1 MKRIAL
7 LCGCLLAGLSAGAQ
21 VTLDEC
27 RRLAREHYPEIR
39 QYDLVRRTEEY
50 TLSNARRAWLPQ
62 LSLAAQAT
70 WQTEVP
76 SFPNALAGMLVQQGI
91 DMPGMNKDQYKAA
104 LELNQT
110 LWDGGKSEADKRIAR
125 AEAAEQARSAD
136 VDLYALQGRVD
147 NLFFGILLL
156 DERIAQT
163 RLTLDLLRSN
173 LEKIRALQRNGV
185 AMQSDADAVEAELLT
200 VNQQLT
206 QVTASRDS
214 YRRMLEIFT
223 GRPLG
228 GEQLE
233 RPDASEPRSMES
245 SRPELALFDATADKL
260 TAQER
265 LVKAATRP
273 RFGLFAQ
280 GYYGYPGMDYFQ
292 SMMSPDWSWNAMA
305 GVKMSWNFGAYYTRK
320 NSLAKLRTAKEQVE
334 MQREIF
340 LFNTRLQTAEE
351 SGDIARLRKALAD
364 DDRIYLRAY
373 FTSDQLAGLKLGQ
386 EVTVTADFGGDSRI
400 DYPGRIVWIA
410 SESEFTPKTIQTRD
424 SRANLVYA
432 AKIAV
437 ENDGRLKIG
446 LYGEVRLRN

>member
-1 MKRIAL
+1 M
-7 LCGCLLAGLSAGAQ
+7 
-21 VTLDEC
+21 
-27 RRLAREHYPEIR
+27 
-39 QYDLVRRTEEY
+39 
-50 TLSNARRAWLPQ
+50 
-62 LSLAAQAT
+62 
-70 WQTEVP
+70 
-76 SFPNALAGMLVQQGI
+76 
-91 DMPGMNKDQYKAA
+91 
-104 LELNQT
+104 
-110 LWDGGKSEADKRIAR
+110 
-125 AEAAEQARSAD
+125 
-136 VDLYALQGRVD
+136 
-147 NLFFGILLL
+147 LFFGILLL

-163 RLTLDLLRSN
+163 QLTLDLLRSN
-173 LEKIRALQRNGV
+173 LEKVRALQRNGV

-206 QVTASRDS
+206 QVAASRDS

-273 RFGLFAQ
+273 HFGLFAQ
-280 GYYGYPGMDYFQ
+280 GYYGYPGMDYFE

-364 DDRIYLRAY
+364 DDRIVALRRSVREAAE
-373 FTSDQLAGLKLGQ
+373 SKLRNGVIDTDDLLRKITD
-386 EVTVTADFGGDSRI
+386 EAAAATARSAREI
-400 DYPGRIVWIA
+400 
-410 SESEFTPKTIQTRD
+410 ELLKTI
-424 SRANLVYA
+424 Y
-432 AKIAV
+432 
-437 ENDGRLKIG
+437 ELKHTIN
-446 LYGEVRLRN
+446 R

>member
-62 LSLAAQAT
+62 LSFAAQAT

-163 RLTLDLLRSN
+163 QLTLDLLRSN
-173 LEKIRALQRNGV
+173 LEKVRALQRNGV

-223 GRPLG
+223 GRPLD
-228 GEQLE
+228 GERLE

-364 DDRIYLRAY
+364 DDRIVALRRSVREAAE
-373 FTSDQLAGLKLGQ
+373 SKLRNGVIDTDDLLRKITD
-386 EVTVTADFGGDSRI
+386 EAAAATARSAREI
-400 DYPGRIVWIA
+400 
-410 SESEFTPKTIQTRD
+410 ELLKTI
-424 SRANLVYA
+424 Y
-432 AKIAV
+432 
-437 ENDGRLKIG
+437 ELKHTIN
-446 LYGEVRLRN
+446 R

>member
-7 LCGCLLAGLSAGAQ
+7 LCGCLLAGLSASAQ

-62 LSLAAQAT
+62 LSFAAQAT

-76 SFPNALAGMLVQQGI
+76 SFPNALAGMLAQQGI

-173 LEKIRALQRNGV
+173 LEKVRALQRNGV

-223 GRPLG
+223 GRPLD

-334 MQREIF
+334 VQREIF

-364 DDRIYLRAY
+364 DDRIVALRRSVREAAE
-373 FTSDQLAGLKLGQ
+373 SKLRNGVIDTDDLLRKITD
-386 EVTVTADFGGDSRI
+386 EAAAATARSAREI
-400 DYPGRIVWIA
+400 
-410 SESEFTPKTIQTRD
+410 ELLKTI
-424 SRANLVYA
+424 Y
-432 AKIAV
+432 
-437 ENDGRLKIG
+437 ELKHTIN
-446 LYGEVRLRN
+446 R

>member
-27 RRLAREHYPEIR
+27 RRLARKHYPEIR

-76 SFPNALAGMLVQQGI
+76 SFPNALAGMLAQQGI
-91 DMPGMNKDQYKAA
+91 DMPGMNKDQYIAA

-125 AEAAEQARSAD
+125 AESAEQARSAD

-173 LEKIRALQRNGV
+173 LEKVRALQRNGV

-206 QVTASRDS
+206 QVAASRDS

-223 GRPLG
+223 GRPLD
-228 GEQLE
+228 GERLE

-364 DDRIYLRAY
+364 DDRIVALRRSVREAAE
-373 FTSDQLAGLKLGQ
+373 SKLRNGVIDTDDLLRKITD
-386 EVTVTADFGGDSRI
+386 EAAAATARSAREI
-400 DYPGRIVWIA
+400 
-410 SESEFTPKTIQTRD
+410 ELLKTI
-424 SRANLVYA
+424 Y
-432 AKIAV
+432 
-437 ENDGRLKIG
+437 ELKHTIN
-446 LYGEVRLRN
+446 R

>member
-62 LSLAAQAT
+62 LSFAAQAT

-76 SFPNALAGMLVQQGI
+76 SFPNALAGMLAQQGI
-91 DMPGMNKDQYKAA
+91 DLPGMNKDQYTAA

-163 RLTLDLLRSN
+163 QLTLDLLRSN
-173 LEKIRALQRNGV
+173 LEKVRALQRNGV

-206 QVTASRDS
+206 QVAASRDS

-273 RFGLFAQ
+273 HFGLFAQ

-364 DDRIYLRAY
+364 DDRIVALRRSVREAAE
-373 FTSDQLAGLKLGQ
+373 SKLRNGVIDTDDLLRKITD
-386 EVTVTADFGGDSRI
+386 EAAAATARSAREI
-400 DYPGRIVWIA
+400 
-410 SESEFTPKTIQTRD
+410 ELLKTI
-424 SRANLVYA
+424 Y
-432 AKIAV
+432 
-437 ENDGRLKIG
+437 ELKHTIN
-446 LYGEVRLRN
+446 R

>member
-76 SFPNALAGMLVQQGI
+76 SFPNALAGMLAQQGI

-125 AEAAEQARSAD
+125 AEAAEQARSTD

-173 LEKIRALQRNGV
+173 LEKVRALQRNGV

-223 GRPLG
+223 GRPLD

-334 MQREIF
+334 MQRKIF

-364 DDRIYLRAY
+364 DDRIVALRRSVREAAE
-373 FTSDQLAGLKLGQ
+373 SKLRNGVIDTDDLLRKITD
-386 EVTVTADFGGDSRI
+386 EAAAATARSAREI
-400 DYPGRIVWIA
+400 
-410 SESEFTPKTIQTRD
+410 ELLKTI
-424 SRANLVYA
+424 Y
-432 AKIAV
+432 
-437 ENDGRLKIG
+437 ELKHTIN
-446 LYGEVRLRN
+446 R

>member
-62 LSLAAQAT
+62 LSFAAQAT

-76 SFPNALAGMLVQQGI
+76 SFPNALAGMLALQGI

-163 RLTLDLLRSN
+163 QLTLDLLRSN
-173 LEKIRALQRNGV
+173 LEKVRALQRNGV

-206 QVTASRDS
+206 QVAASRDS

-273 RFGLFAQ
+273 HFGLFAQ

-364 DDRIYLRAY
+364 DDRIVALRRSVREAAE
-373 FTSDQLAGLKLGQ
+373 SKLRNGVIDTDDLLRKITD
-386 EVTVTADFGGDSRI
+386 EAAAATARSAREI
-400 DYPGRIVWIA
+400 
-410 SESEFTPKTIQTRD
+410 ELLKTI
-424 SRANLVYA
+424 Y
-432 AKIAV
+432 
-437 ENDGRLKIG
+437 ELKHTIN
-446 LYGEVRLRN
+446 R

>member
-1 MKRIAL
+1 MKRIAI

-62 LSLAAQAT
+62 LSFAAQAT

-76 SFPNALAGMLVQQGI
+76 SFPNALAGMLAQQGI

-163 RLTLDLLRSN
+163 QLTLDLLRSN
-173 LEKIRALQRNGV
+173 LEKVRALQRNGV

-206 QVTASRDS
+206 QVAASRDS

-273 RFGLFAQ
+273 HFGLFAQ

-364 DDRIYLRAY
+364 DDRIVALRRSVREAAE
-373 FTSDQLAGLKLGQ
+373 SKLRNGVIDTDDLLRKITD
-386 EVTVTADFGGDSRI
+386 EAAAATARSAREI
-400 DYPGRIVWIA
+400 
-410 SESEFTPKTIQTRD
+410 ELLKTI
-424 SRANLVYA
+424 Y
-432 AKIAV
+432 
-437 ENDGRLKIG
+437 ELKHTIN
-446 LYGEVRLRN
+446 R

>member
-1 MKRIAL
+1 M
-7 LCGCLLAGLSAGAQ
+7 
-21 VTLDEC
+21 
-27 RRLAREHYPEIR
+27 
-39 QYDLVRRTEEY
+39 
-50 TLSNARRAWLPQ
+50 
-62 LSLAAQAT
+62 
-70 WQTEVP
+70 
-76 SFPNALAGMLVQQGI
+76 
-91 DMPGMNKDQYKAA
+91 
-104 LELNQT
+104 
-110 LWDGGKSEADKRIAR
+110 
-125 AEAAEQARSAD
+125 
-136 VDLYALQGRVD
+136 DLYALQGRVD

-163 RLTLDLLRSN
+163 QLTLDLLRSN
-173 LEKIRALQRNGV
+173 LEKVRALQRNGV

-206 QVTASRDS
+206 QVAASRDS

-273 RFGLFAQ
+273 HFGLFAQ

-364 DDRIYLRAY
+364 DDRIVALRRSVREAAE
-373 FTSDQLAGLKLGQ
+373 SKLRNGVIDTDDLLRKITD
-386 EVTVTADFGGDSRI
+386 EAAAATARSAREI
-400 DYPGRIVWIA
+400 
-410 SESEFTPKTIQTRD
+410 ELLKTI
-424 SRANLVYA
+424 Y
-432 AKIAV
+432 
-437 ENDGRLKIG
+437 ELKHTIN
-446 LYGEVRLRN
+446 R

>member
-62 LSLAAQAT
+62 LSFAAQAT

-76 SFPNALAGMLVQQGI
+76 SFPNALAGMLAHQGI

-173 LEKIRALQRNGV
+173 LEKVRALQRNGV

-223 GRPLG
+223 GRPLD

-273 RFGLFAQ
+273 CFGLFAQ

-334 MQREIF
+334 VQREIF

-364 DDRIYLRAY
+364 DDRIVALRRSVREAAE
-373 FTSDQLAGLKLGQ
+373 SKLRNGVIDTDDLLRKITD
-386 EVTVTADFGGDSRI
+386 EAAAATARSAREI
-400 DYPGRIVWIA
+400 
-410 SESEFTPKTIQTRD
+410 ELLKTI
-424 SRANLVYA
+424 Y
-432 AKIAV
+432 
-437 ENDGRLKIG
+437 ELKHTIN
-446 LYGEVRLRN
+446 R

>member
-62 LSLAAQAT
+62 LSFAAQAT

-173 LEKIRALQRNGV
+173 LEKVRALQRNGV

-273 RFGLFAQ
+273 HFGLFAQ

>member
-76 SFPNALAGMLVQQGI
+76 SFPNALAGMLAQQGI

-173 LEKIRALQRNGV
+173 LEKVRALQRNGV

-223 GRPLG
+223 GRPLD
-228 GEQLE
+228 GERLE

-334 MQREIF
+334 VQREIF

-364 DDRIYLRAY
+364 DDRIVALRRSVREAAE
-373 FTSDQLAGLKLGQ
+373 SKLRNGVIDTDDLLRKITD
-386 EVTVTADFGGDSRI
+386 EAAAATARSAREI
-400 DYPGRIVWIA
+400 
-410 SESEFTPKTIQTRD
+410 ELLKTI
-424 SRANLVYA
+424 Y
-432 AKIAV
+432 
-437 ENDGRLKIG
+437 ELKHTIN
-446 LYGEVRLRN
+446 R

>member
-39 QYDLVRRTEEY
+39 QYDLVHQTEEY

-62 LSLAAQAT
+62 LSFAAQAT

-76 SFPNALAGMLVQQGI
+76 SFPNALAGMLAQQGI

-173 LEKIRALQRNGV
+173 LEKVRALQRNGV

-223 GRPLG
+223 GRPLD

-364 DDRIYLRAY
+364 DDRIVALRRSVREAAE
-373 FTSDQLAGLKLGQ
+373 SKLRNGVIDTDDLLRKITD
-386 EVTVTADFGGDSRI
+386 EAAAATARSAREI
-400 DYPGRIVWIA
+400 
-410 SESEFTPKTIQTRD
+410 ELLKTI
-424 SRANLVYA
+424 Y
-432 AKIAV
+432 
-437 ENDGRLKIG
+437 ELKHTIN
-446 LYGEVRLRN
+446 R

>member
-50 TLSNARRAWLPQ
+50 TLSNARQAWLPQ
-62 LSLAAQAT
+62 LSFAAQAT

-76 SFPNALAGMLVQQGI
+76 SFPNALAGMLAQQGI

-173 LEKIRALQRNGV
+173 LEKVRALQRNGV

-200 VNQQLT
+200 VTQQLT
-206 QVTASRDS
+206 QVTASRDR

-223 GRPLG
+223 GRPLD

-273 RFGLFAQ
+273 CFGLFAQ

-334 MQREIF
+334 VQREIF

-364 DDRIYLRAY
+364 DDRIVALRRSVREAAE
-373 FTSDQLAGLKLGQ
+373 SKLRNGVIDTDDLLRKITD
-386 EVTVTADFGGDSRI
+386 EAAAATARSAREI
-400 DYPGRIVWIA
+400 
-410 SESEFTPKTIQTRD
+410 ELLKTI
-424 SRANLVYA
+424 Y
-432 AKIAV
+432 
-437 ENDGRLKIG
+437 ELKHTIN
-446 LYGEVRLRN
+446 R

>member
-39 QYDLVRRTEEY
+39 QYDLVHRTEEY

-76 SFPNALAGMLVQQGI
+76 SFPNALAGMLAQQGI

-173 LEKIRALQRNGV
+173 LEKVRTLQRNGV

-223 GRPLG
+223 GRPLD
-228 GEQLE
+228 GERLE

-334 MQREIF
+334 VQREIF

-364 DDRIYLRAY
+364 DDRIVALRRSVREAAE
-373 FTSDQLAGLKLGQ
+373 SKLRNGVIDTDDLLRKITD
-386 EVTVTADFGGDSRI
+386 EAAAATARSAREI
-400 DYPGRIVWIA
+400 
-410 SESEFTPKTIQTRD
+410 ELLKTI
-424 SRANLVYA
+424 Y
-432 AKIAV
+432 
-437 ENDGRLKIG
+437 ELKHTIN
-446 LYGEVRLRN
+446 R

>member
-62 LSLAAQAT
+62 LSFAAQAT

-76 SFPNALAGMLVQQGI
+76 SFPNALAGMLAQQGI

-163 RLTLDLLRSN
+163 QLTLDLLRSN
-173 LEKIRALQRNGV
+173 LEKVRALQRNGV

-200 VNQQLT
+200 VNQQLPP
-206 QVTASRDS
+206 VAASRDS

-273 RFGLFAQ
+273 HFGLFAQ

-364 DDRIYLRAY
+364 DDRIVALRRSVREAAE
-373 FTSDQLAGLKLGQ
+373 SKLRNGVIDTDDLLRKITD
-386 EVTVTADFGGDSRI
+386 EAAAATARSAREI
-400 DYPGRIVWIA
+400 
-410 SESEFTPKTIQTRD
+410 ELLKTI
-424 SRANLVYA
+424 Y
-432 AKIAV
+432 
-437 ENDGRLKIG
+437 ELKHTIN
-446 LYGEVRLRN
+446 R

>member
-27 RRLAREHYPEIR
+27 RRLARKHYPEIR

-62 LSLAAQAT
+62 LSFAVQAT

-76 SFPNALAGMLVQQGI
+76 SFPNALAGMLAQQGI

-173 LEKIRALQRNGV
+173 LEKVRALQRNGV

-223 GRPLG
+223 GRPLD

-273 RFGLFAQ
+273 CFGLFAQ

-334 MQREIF
+334 VQREIF

-364 DDRIYLRAY
+364 DDRIVALRRSVREAAE
-373 FTSDQLAGLKLGQ
+373 SKLRNGVIDTDDLLRKITD
-386 EVTVTADFGGDSRI
+386 EAAAATARSAREI
-400 DYPGRIVWIA
+400 
-410 SESEFTPKTIQTRD
+410 ELLKTI
-424 SRANLVYA
+424 Y
-432 AKIAV
+432 
-437 ENDGRLKIG
+437 ELKHTIN
-446 LYGEVRLRN
+446 R

>member
-76 SFPNALAGMLVQQGI
+76 SFPNALAGMLAQQGI

-125 AEAAEQARSAD
+125 AEAAEQARSTD

-173 LEKIRALQRNGV
+173 LEKVRALQRNGV

-223 GRPLG
+223 GRPLD

-334 MQREIF
+334 VQREIF

-364 DDRIYLRAY
+364 DDRIVALRRSVREAAE
-373 FTSDQLAGLKLGQ
+373 SKLRNGVIDTDDLLRKITD
-386 EVTVTADFGGDSRI
+386 EAAAATARSAREI
-400 DYPGRIVWIA
+400 
-410 SESEFTPKTIQTRD
+410 ELLKTI
-424 SRANLVYA
+424 Y
-432 AKIAV
+432 
-437 ENDGRLKIG
+437 ELKHTIN
-446 LYGEVRLRN
+446 R

>member
-27 RRLAREHYPEIR
+27 RRLARKHYPEIR

-76 SFPNALAGMLVQQGI
+76 SFPNALAGMLAQQGI
-91 DMPGMNKDQYKAA
+91 DMPGMNKDQYIAA

-173 LEKIRALQRNGV
+173 LEKVRALQRNGV

-228 GEQLE
+228 GERLE
-233 RPDASEPRSMES
+233 RPDASEPHSMES

-320 NSLAKLRTAKEQVE
+320 NSLAKLCTAKEQVE

-364 DDRIYLRAY
+364 DDRIVALRRSVREAAE
-373 FTSDQLAGLKLGQ
+373 SKLRNGVIDTDDLLRKITD
-386 EVTVTADFGGDSRI
+386 EAAAATARSAREI
-400 DYPGRIVWIA
+400 
-410 SESEFTPKTIQTRD
+410 ELLKTI
-424 SRANLVYA
+424 Y
-432 AKIAV
+432 
-437 ENDGRLKIG
+437 ELKHTIN
-446 LYGEVRLRN
+446 R

>member
-62 LSLAAQAT
+62 LSIAAQAT

-156 DERIAQT
+156 DERIVQT

-173 LEKIRALQRNGV
+173 LEKVRALQRNGV

-214 YRRMLEIFT
+214 YRWMLEIFT

-334 MQREIF
+334 VQREIF